1 MKAVVKEEKHL
12 LGRDGGGGEFFD
24 GGRRGCGERE
34 EKALFLRGLLF
45 LQGLLVLIDT
55 MDHCP
60 RTLPLPPFAIGLV
73 SRRQGRALLQQSIE
87 WRALHV
93 EENARQHWQC
103 LLQSRHP
110 SQSGTC
116 SGLSCVDCLLK
127 KADFVFGGGTLPAG
141 VDGPKHLVQQDQRAV
156 TMDGTIGERCG
167 RRKKRIEVKKT
178 VKEVVRREAGVV
190 GEGEV
195 IEAGADGEGMGGER
209 AVVEGEKRTAEL
221 DHQRFADG
229 VEESVGGEEGV
240 EVHVSVVRVEFLPLG
255 KEEQIGE
262 LR

>member
-12 LGRDGGGGEFFD
+12 LGRDGRGGEFFD
-24 GGRRGCGERE
+24 GGRCGCGERRE

-45 LQGLLVLIDT
+45 LPGLLVLIDT

-60 RTLPLPPFAIGLV
+60 CTLSLPPFAIGLV

-110 SQSGTC
+110 PQSGAC

-141 VDGPKHLVQQDQRAV
+141 VDGSKHLVQQDQRAV
-156 TMDGTIGERCG
+156 TMDGTIGE
-167 RRKKRIEVKKT
+167 
-178 VKEVVRREAGVV
+178 
-190 GEGEV
+190 
-195 IEAGADGEGMGGER
+195 
-209 AVVEGEKRTAEL
+209 
-221 DHQRFADG
+221 
-229 VEESVGGEEGV
+229 
-240 EVHVSVVRVEFLPLG
+240 
-255 KEEQIGE
+255 
-262 LR
+262 